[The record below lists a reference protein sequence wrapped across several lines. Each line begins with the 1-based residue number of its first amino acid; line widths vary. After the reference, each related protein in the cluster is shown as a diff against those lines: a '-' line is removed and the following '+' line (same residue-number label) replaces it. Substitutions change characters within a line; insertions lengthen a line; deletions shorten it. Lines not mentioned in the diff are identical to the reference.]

1 MDHEMP
7 LGTVCLGHSCSV
19 AALDVGAHLPSQ
31 RGCVLVQCAGVSRYR
46 RLHDSV
52 HEDADMVPAGWLE
65 AALSV
70 FSLCKRWAGQLVA
83 VLAVRGVRCWGFW
96 VVWVALLVVHVAS
109 QIERLTQTLVYPI
122 GYQWWDMS
130 W

>member
-1 MDHEMP
+1 
-7 LGTVCLGHSCSV
+7 
-19 AALDVGAHLPSQ
+19 
-31 RGCVLVQCAGVSRYR
+31 
-46 RLHDSV
+46 
-52 HEDADMVPAGWLE
+52 MVPAGWLE

-122 GYQWWDMS
+122 GHH
-130 W
+130 